1 MFAAFL
7 YNSAIKPIFDNVQY
21 LISALNSV
29 FAHEIFSLKPF
40 NAAARSAIDS
50 PSPFPPR
57 LLLDFSPRTKGFFK
71 SLKTHSH
78 TNTYAGIRGQI
89 CFPYRYPSLWMYPL
103 TGSYTSR
110 GDNKVLLRCQ
120 AARRIFILCDGQG
133 HLSRKKRTRG
143 VRYKCFKM

>member
-7 YNSAIKPIFDNVQY
+7 YNSAIKSIFDNVQY

-78 TNTYAGIRGQI
+78 TNICEVMSGQI
-89 CFPYRYPSLWMYPL
+89 SNLHRYPWW
-103 TGSYTSR
+103 
-110 GDNKVLLRCQ
+110 
-120 AARRIFILCDGQG
+120 
-133 HLSRKKRTRG
+133 
-143 VRYKCFKM
+143 